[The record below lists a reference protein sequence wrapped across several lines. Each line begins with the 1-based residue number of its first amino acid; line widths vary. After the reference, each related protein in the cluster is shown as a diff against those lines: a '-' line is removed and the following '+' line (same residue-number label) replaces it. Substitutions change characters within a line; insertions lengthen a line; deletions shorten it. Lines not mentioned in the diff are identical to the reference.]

1 MRVFKLAFTENKIIY
16 GNQDKVNTELKK
28 KAEISVYRHNI
39 DDIKLE
45 ALRLQNE
52 HPDAKVMFV
61 GV

>member
-1 MRVFKLAFTENKIIY
+1 MFKLAFTENKIIY

-52 HPDAKVMFV
+52 HPAAKVVFV